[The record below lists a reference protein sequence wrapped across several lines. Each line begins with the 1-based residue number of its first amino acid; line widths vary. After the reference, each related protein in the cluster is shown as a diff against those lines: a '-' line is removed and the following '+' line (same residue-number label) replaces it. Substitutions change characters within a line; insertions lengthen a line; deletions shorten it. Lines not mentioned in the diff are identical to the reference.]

1 MPDLAE
7 SRTHDH
13 LRDAMAAL
21 AQASLHHRWAARRA
35 EAEGHA
41 EVAALFV
48 ALAEDAEGRGF
59 EALDH
64 LGPSGAT
71 DADLKAAVEG
81 ATRAYTERFPAF
93 AELARDEGFDELATW
108 FEEVGRMAK
117 ASAAR
122 LTQGLE
128 AVE

>member
-7 SRTHDH
+7 SRTQDS
-13 LRDAMAAL
+13 LREALAAL
-21 AQASLHHRWAARRA
+21 AQTSLHHRWAARRA
-35 EAEGHA
+35 EAAGDA
-41 EVAALFV
+41 EVAALFG
-48 ALAEDAEGRGF
+48 ALADHAEGRAF

-64 LGPSGAT
+64 LSPSQGT
-71 DADLKAAVEG
+71 EDDLKAAVAF
-81 ATRAYTERFPAF
+81 ATRTYTERFPPWAD
-93 AELARDEGFDELATW
+93 LAREEGFDALATW

-128 AVE
+128 VVD